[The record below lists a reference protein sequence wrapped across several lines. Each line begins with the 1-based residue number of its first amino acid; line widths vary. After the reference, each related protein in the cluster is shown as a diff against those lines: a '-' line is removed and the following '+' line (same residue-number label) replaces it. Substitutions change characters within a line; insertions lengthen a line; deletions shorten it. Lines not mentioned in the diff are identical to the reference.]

1 MGSQIKS
8 ETGIKYLNVDNY
20 SKYGHRYV
28 VRVIIKGKHF
38 IVWHGNDETVGKK
51 VAEKVQELMSIS
63 KAAFLDWY
71 DNDAERWLELNVKS

>member
-1 MGSQIKS
+1 MVSQTKS
-8 ETGIKYLNVDNY
+8 ETGIKYLNIDNY

-38 IVWHGNDETVGKK
+38 IVWHGNDEIVGKK

-63 KAAFLDWY
+63 KAAFLAWY
-71 DNDAERWLELNVKS
+71 DNDAERWLELNVKA

>member
-1 MGSQIKS
+1 MGELKS

-38 IVWHGNDETVGKK
+38 VVWKGNDLDVGKR

-63 KAAFLDWY
+63 KVTFLDWY
-71 DNDAERWLELNVKS
+71 DNDAERWLEVNG